1 MNSPSRQRSVCPHDC
16 PSVCAL
22 DVEVL
27 NETTIGRVY
36 GAKDHS
42 YTQGVICAKVSRYA
56 ERVHHPDRLM
66 TPLKRVTSKQS
77 TREGKPTEFEPVS
90 WEEALDT
97 ITERFNSIGETY
109 GNEAI
114 WPYHYAG
121 TMGLVQRDGL
131 DRFRRAL
138 GTSRQHSTFCVA
150 LSDAGFK
157 AGTGLKQGSDARLMI
172 KSDLIVVWGGN
183 PVSTQVNVM
192 NHVSQAKRSNDAK
205 FVVVDPYRTKTADK
219 ADMHLMLRPG
229 TDGALACAVMHVLF
243 EEGFADHDYMAR
255 HTDRPDELRDHL
267 KTRTPEWAS
276 SITGLTVEEI
286 IAFARLYG
294 QSEKSFLRIGYGL
307 SRSRNGAVNMHA
319 VSCLPAVTGAWQHE
333 GGGALYANADIYKL
347 DRSTIQGTAIACN
360 TRIMD
365 QSRIGHVLTGN
376 SDDLQG
382 GPAVQALFI
391 QNTNPAVVAPET
403 RRVLDGLAREDLFT
417 VVHEQFMTETAQ
429 YADIVLPATMFLEH
443 DDIYTAGGHTHL
455 QVGKKLIAVPGECRS
470 NHSVLQSLAKRLNL
484 DHRGFFMSE
493 RELIDDLLRSSDLPD
508 FDAMVDSGGH
518 DCSGDT
524 FEQTNFLEGFGT
536 PDKRFHFSP
545 DWSRVGPHFEGMPEF
560 PDHWNVIDVP
570 TEECP
575 LRLVA
580 APARQFLN
588 TSFTETPSS
597 RRMEKQPCV
606 RIHPTDLARYNLQDG
621 ELVTL
626 GNVQGEVSLVSKE
639 FAGVQPGTIVVES
652 LWPNKDFAGG
662 LGINTLISSEPG
674 KPNGGAVFHDTA
686 VWIKDH
692 ADNR

>member
-1 MNSPSRQRSVCPHDC
+1 
-16 PSVCAL
+16 
-22 DVEVL
+22 
-27 NETTIGRVY
+27 
-36 GAKDHS
+36 
-42 YTQGVICAKVSRYA
+42 
-56 ERVHHPDRLM
+56 
-66 TPLKRVTSKQS
+66 
-77 TREGKPTEFEPVS
+77 
-90 WEEALDT
+90 
-97 ITERFNSIGETY
+97 
-109 GNEAI
+109 
-114 WPYHYAG
+114 
-121 TMGLVQRDGL
+121 
-131 DRFRRAL
+131 
-138 GTSRQHSTFCVA
+138 
-150 LSDAGFK
+150 
-157 AGTGLKQGSDARLMI
+157 
-172 KSDLIVVWGGN
+172 
-183 PVSTQVNVM
+183 
-192 NHVSQAKRSNDAK
+192 
-205 FVVVDPYRTKTADK
+205 
-219 ADMHLMLRPG
+219 
-229 TDGALACAVMHVLF
+229 
-243 EEGFADHDYMAR
+243 
-255 HTDRPDELRDHL
+255 
-267 KTRTPEWAS
+267 
-276 SITGLTVEEI
+276 
-286 IAFARLYG
+286 
-294 QSEKSFLRIGYGL
+294 LRIGYGL

-455 QVGKKLIAVPGECRS
+455 QVGRKLIEAPGECRS
-470 NHSVLQSLAKRLNL
+470 NHSVLQLLAKRLKL
-484 DHRGFFMSE
+484 EHSGFDMSE
-493 RELIDDLLRSSDLPD
+493 QELIDDLLKSSGLPD
-508 FDAMVDSGGH
+508 FNAMVDSGGH
-518 DCSGDT
+518 DCSRDT

-560 PDHWNVIDVP
+560 PDHWDVIDAP
-570 TEECP
+570 SKAYP

-597 RRMEKQPCV
+597 RRVEKQPFV

-621 ELVTL
+621 EWVTL
-626 GNVQGEVSLVSKE
+626 GNAQGEVSLVSKE

-686 VWIKDH
+686 VWIKAHNGCD
-692 ADNR
+692 